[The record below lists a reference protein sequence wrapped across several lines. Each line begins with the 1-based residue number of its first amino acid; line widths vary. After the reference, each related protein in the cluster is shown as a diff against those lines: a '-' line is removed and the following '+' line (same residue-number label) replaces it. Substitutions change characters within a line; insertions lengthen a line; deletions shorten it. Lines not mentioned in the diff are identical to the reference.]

1 MCGIAGIY
9 HPKGVDQETVKLM
22 TDAISHRGPDAEG
35 FFVDGN
41 FGLGHRRLSIIDL
54 STAANQPMQSS
65 CGRYWMVFNGEV
77 YNYREIAKDLDV
89 RLKTTGDSE
98 VILEAFAKWGPQ
110 MVTKLNGMF
119 TIAIFDTTEKKLFLF
134 RDRLGIKPLF
144 VYQNDGVLAF
154 ASELKAIV
162 ALKNQLKLTVNQ
174 AAIPYFLHLGY
185 IPQPLSI
192 YNEVEKFPS
201 GSWAVAD
208 GNSFRVEEYWNPET
222 KITSN
227 LITDEREA
235 KQRLSKLL
243 QDSVSRRLV
252 SDVPFGTFLSGGIDS
267 SLVTALAQKA
277 SSEKLKTFSIGFDD
291 VKHDESGF
299 ARKVSE
305 HLGTEHHEYRLTEK
319 DALELITEIIPQ
331 YDEPYADSSAIP
343 TMLVSKMA
351 RQEVTMTLSGD
362 GGDELFHGYGMY
374 NWAQRLANPAVKAY
388 SWSLSKAL
396 SFGDDRYK
404 RIAKV
409 LDHSKSDQLHS
420 HIFSQEQYM
429 FSGSEIQNLLV
440 DNSKTDFSILDMK
453 VSLARNLSPA
463 EFQALFDIEF
473 YLKDDLLTKV
483 DRASM
488 KYSLETRVPILD
500 HTVVEFALNLDPKLK
515 VKDGVAK
522 YLLKQVLY
530 DHVPKE
536 LFDRPKWGF
545 SIPLD
550 KWLKNEL
557 SYLVDEYLNEKVVTE
572 IDVVKWSEVRILLT
586 KWNGGQNHLYNRI
599 WLLILLH
606 QWFTDIHLADRQV

>member
-9 HPKGVDQETVKLM
+9 HPKGVQQEMLKQM
-22 TDAISHRGPDAEG
+22 SDAISHRGPDAEG

-41 FGLGHRRLSIIDL
+41 FGLAHRRLSIIDL
-54 STAANQPMQSS
+54 STAANQPMQSA

-77 YNYREIAKDLDV
+77 YNYREIAKELDV
-89 RLKTTGDSE
+89 KLKTSGDSE

-110 MVTKLNGMF
+110 MVNRLNGMF
-119 TIAIFDTTEKKLFLF
+119 AIAIFDTSEKKLYLF
-134 RDRLGIKPLF
+134 RDRLGIKPIY
-144 VYQNDGVLAF
+144 VYRKNGVIAF
-154 ASELKAIV
+154 ASELKAIK
-162 ALKNQLKLTVNQ
+162 ALKELSLTINRQ
-174 AAIPYFLHLGY
+174 AIPYFLHLGY

-201 GSWAVAD
+201 GSWAVTD
-208 GNSFRVEEYWNPET
+208 GESFRIEEYWNPEK
-222 KITSN
+222 KISSN
-227 LITDEREA
+227 VVSDEREA
-235 KQRLSKLL
+235 KEQLAELL
-243 QDSVSRRLV
+243 QASVSRRLV
-252 SDVPFGTFLSGGIDS
+252 ADVPFGTFLSGGIDS

-277 SSEKLKTFSIGFDD
+277 TSEKLKTFSIGFDD
-291 VKHDESGF
+291 AKHDESGF

-305 HLGTEHHEYRLTEK
+305 YLGTEHHEYRVTEK
-319 DALELITEIIPQ
+319 DALELVPEIIPQ
-331 YDEPYADSSAIP
+331 YGEPYADSSAIP

-374 NWAQRLANPAVKAY
+374 SWAERLANPLTR
-388 SWSLSKAL
+388 SLGN
-396 SFGDDRYK
+396 SFGQVFNLGNDRFK

-409 LDHSKSDQLHS
+409 FATSNSSQLHS

-429 FSGSEIQNLLV
+429 FSGLEINSLLV
-440 DNSKTDFSILDMK
+440 DSKGVDFSLLNMNP
-453 VSLARNLSPA
+453 SLARKLSPA

-500 HTVVEFALNLDPKLK
+500 HKVVEFALNLDSNLK

-522 YLLKQVLY
+522 YLLKQVLF
-530 DHVPKE
+530 DNIPKE

-550 KWLKNEL
+550 KWLKTDL
-557 SYLVDEYLNEKVVTE
+557 SYLVDEYLNENSVNEVG
-572 IDVVKWSEVRILLT
+572 ILKWSEVKSLLL
-586 KWNGGQNHLYNRI
+586 KWRNGHNHLYNRI
-599 WLLILLH
+599 WLMILLQ
-606 QWFTDIHLADRQV
+606 QWLICNRQQVHTV

>member
-9 HPKGVDQETVKLM
+9 NPKGVHQEMVKQM

-35 FFVDGN
+35 FFVDGE

-54 STAANQPMQSS
+54 STAANQPMQSN

-77 YNYREIAKDLDV
+77 YNYHDIAKELDIQ
-89 RLKTTGDSE
+89 LKTSGDSE

-110 MVTKLNGMF
+110 MVNRLNGMF
-119 TIAIFDTTEKKLFLF
+119 TVAIFDTSEKKLFLF
-134 RDRLGIKPLF
+134 RDRLGIKPLY
-144 VYQNDGVLAF
+144 VYRHNGIIAF
-154 ASELKAIV
+154 GSELKAIT
-162 ALKNQLKLTVNQ
+162 ALKELKLTVNQ
-174 AAIPYFLHLGY
+174 QAIPYFLHLGY

-201 GSWAVAD
+201 GNWAVTD
-208 GNSFRVEEYWNPET
+208 GKSFQTERYWNPQD
-222 KITSN
+222 KVFPN
-227 LITDEREA
+227 LIFDESEA
-235 KQRLSKLL
+235 KKQLSELL
-243 QDSVSRRLV
+243 QASVSRRLMA
-252 SDVPFGTFLSGGIDS
+252 DVPFGTFLSGGIDS
-267 SLVTALAQKA
+267 SLVTALAQNS

-291 VKHDESGF
+291 AKHDESGF
-299 ARKVSE
+299 ARQVSE
-305 HLGTEHHEYRLTEK
+305 HLETEHHEYRVTEK
-319 DALELITEIIPQ
+319 DALELVTDVIPQ

-374 NWAQRLANPAVKAY
+374 NWAERLANPAIQALG
-388 SWSLSKAL
+388 WPISKAL

-409 LDHSKSDQLHS
+409 FDTSNSTHQHS

-429 FSGSEIQNLLV
+429 FSGAEINRLLV
-440 DNSKTDFSILDMK
+440 NQEPNSFSLLAMDNSLSRK
-453 VSLARNLSPA
+453 LSPA
-463 EFQALFDIEF
+463 EFQALFDIDF

-500 HTVVEFALNLDPKLK
+500 HTVVEFALNIDPKLK
-515 VKDGVAK
+515 VKNGVQK
-522 YLLKQVLY
+522 HLLKEVPY
-530 DHVPKE
+530 DFVPKE
-536 LFDRPKWGF
+536 IFDRPKWGF

-550 KWLKNEL
+550 KWLKKDL
-557 SYLVDEYLNEKVVTE
+557 SFLIDEYLSERKVKE
-572 IDVVKWSEVRILLT
+572 IGVVKWQEVKILKKKFHL
-586 KWNGGQNHLYNRI
+586 GQTHLYNRI

-606 QWFTDIHLADRQV
+606 QWFSSKY

>member
-9 HPKGVDQETVKLM
+9 HPKGVHQEMVKQM

-35 FFVDGN
+35 FFVDGE

-54 STAANQPMQSS
+54 STAANQPMQSN

-77 YNYREIAKDLDV
+77 YNYREIAKELDI

-98 VILEAFAKWGPQ
+98 VILEAFAQWGPD
-110 MVTKLNGMF
+110 MVNRLNGMF
-119 TIAIFDTTEKKLFLF
+119 AIAIFDSLEKNLFLF

-144 VYQNDGVLAF
+144 VYQHNGIIAF
-154 ASELKAIV
+154 GSELKSIT
-162 ALKNQLKLTVNQ
+162 ALKELNLTVNEQ
-174 AAIPYFLHLGY
+174 AIPYFLHLGY

-192 YNEVEKFPS
+192 YKEVEKFPS
-201 GSWAVAD
+201 GSWAVTD
-208 GNSFRVEEYWNPET
+208 GNLFHVKRYWSPQK
-222 KITSN
+222 KISSN
-227 LITDEREA
+227 LIFDELEA
-235 KQRLSKLL
+235 KKQLSELL
-243 QDSVSRRLV
+243 KASVSRRLMA
-252 SDVPFGTFLSGGIDS
+252 DVPFGTFLSGGIDS
-267 SLVTALAQKA
+267 SLVTALAQN
-277 SSEKLKTFSIGFDD
+277 STSEKLKTFSIGFNDA
-291 VKHDESGF
+291 KHDESGF
-299 ARKVSE
+299 ARQVSQ
-305 HLGTEHHEYRLTEK
+305 HLETDHHEYRVTEK
-319 DALELITEIIPQ
+319 DALELVTDILPQ

-374 NWAQRLANPAVKAY
+374 NWAERLSNPAIQAL
-388 SWSLSKAL
+388 SWPISKAL

-409 LDHSKSDQLHS
+409 FNTSNSAQLHS

-429 FSGSEIQNLLV
+429 FSASEINKLLV
-440 DNSKTDFSILDMK
+440 DKEPSTFSLLQMG
-453 VSLARNLSPA
+453 NHLSRKLSA
-463 EFQALFDIEF
+463 ADFQALFDIDF

-515 VKDGVAK
+515 VKDGIQK
-522 YLLKQVLY
+522 YLLKEVLY
-530 DHVPKE
+530 EFVPKE
-536 LFDRPKWGF
+536 IFDRPKWGF

-550 KWLKNEL
+550 KWLKNDL
-557 SYLVDEYLNEKVVTE
+557 SFLIEEHLSEQRIKQVGA
-572 IDVVKWSEVRILLT
+572 VKWHEVKVL
-586 KWNGGQNHLYNRI
+586 KKKFFSGQSHLYNRI

-606 QWFTDIHLADRQV
+606 SWFSSSNT

>member
-9 HPKGVDQETVKLM
+9 HPKDVQQEMLKQM
-22 TDAISHRGPDAEG
+22 SDAISHRGPDAEG

-41 FGLGHRRLSIIDL
+41 FGLAHRRLSIIDL
-54 STAANQPMQSS
+54 STAANQPMQSG

-77 YNYREIAKDLDV
+77 YNYREIAKELDV
-89 RLKTTGDSE
+89 KLKTSGDSE
-98 VILEAFAKWGPQ
+98 VILEAFAKWGAQ
-110 MVTKLNGMF
+110 MVNRLNGMF
-119 TIAIFDTTEKKLFLF
+119 AIAIFDTSEKKLYLF
-134 RDRLGIKPLF
+134 RDRLGIKPIF
-144 VYQNDGVLAF
+144 VYRKNGIIAF
-154 ASELKAIV
+154 ASELKAIT
-162 ALKNQLKLTVNQ
+162 ALKELSFTINRQ
-174 AAIPYFLHLGY
+174 AIPYFLHLGY

-201 GSWAVAD
+201 GSWAVTD
-208 GNSFRVEEYWNPET
+208 GESFKVEKYWNPE
-222 KITSN
+222 KKVGSSV
-227 LITDEREA
+227 LSDEREA
-235 KQRLSKLL
+235 KEQLTELL
-243 QDSVSRRLV
+243 QASVSRRLV
-252 SDVPFGTFLSGGIDS
+252 ADVPFGTFLSGGIDS

-277 SSEKLKTFSIGFDD
+277 TSEKLKTFSIGFDD
-291 VKHDESGF
+291 AKHDESGF

-305 HLGTEHHEYRLTEK
+305 YLGTEHHEYRVTEK
-319 DALELITEIIPQ
+319 DALELVPEILPQ

-374 NWAQRLANPAVKAY
+374 TWAERLDNP
-388 SWSLSKAL
+388 LTRTIGN
-396 SFGDDRYK
+396 SFGQLLTLGNDRFK

-409 LDHSKSDQLHS
+409 FATSNSSQLHS

-429 FSGSEIQNLLV
+429 FSGAEINNLLV
-440 DNSKTDFSILDMK
+440 DSEEIDFSLLDMN
-453 VSLARNLSPA
+453 VSLARKLSPA

-515 VKDGVAK
+515 VKDGVSK
-522 YLLKQVLY
+522 YLLKQVLF
-530 DHVPKE
+530 DNVPKE

-550 KWLKNEL
+550 KWLKTDL
-557 SYLVDEYLNEKVVTE
+557 SYLVDEYLNEKSVTE
-572 IDVVKWSEVRILLT
+572 VGILKWSEVKFLLA
-586 KWNGGQNHLYNRI
+586 KWRNGQNHLYNRV
-599 WLLILLH
+599 WLMILL
-606 QWFTDIHLADRQV
+606 QRFKASV